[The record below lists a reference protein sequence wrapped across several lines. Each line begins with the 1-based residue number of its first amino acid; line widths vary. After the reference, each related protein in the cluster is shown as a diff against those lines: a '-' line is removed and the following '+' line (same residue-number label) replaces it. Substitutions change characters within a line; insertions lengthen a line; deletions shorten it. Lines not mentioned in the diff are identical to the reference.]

1 MKGWA
6 TAFACL
12 WDAEDTVGNRLDE
25 VSRKQR
31 SIEFDWETSQNE
43 SLCIINFMVKKQ
55 KMRDASFS
63 DPDEPKPPK
72 RRRKANRGGRP
83 RL

>member
-12 WDAEDTVGNRLDE
+12 WDAKNTVGNRLDE
-25 VSRKQR
+25 VSIKQL
-31 SIEFDWETSQNE
+31 SIEFDWETSQNK
-43 SLCIINFMVKKQ
+43 SVCIINFMVKKQ
-55 KMRDASFS
+55 KMRDASFA

-72 RRRKANRGGRP
+72 RRCKANRGGRP

>member
-1 MKGWA
+1 MARA
-6 TAFACL
+6 TYTPNAPL
-12 WDAEDTVGNRLDE
+12 LLTNIQYNLT
-25 VSRKQR
+25 
-31 SIEFDWETSQNE
+31 TSQNE
-43 SLCIINFMVKKQ
+43 SVCVINFMAKKQ
-55 KMRDASFS
+55 KMRDASFA

>member
-12 WDAEDTVGNRLDE
+12 WDAEDTVGHRLDE

-43 SLCIINFMVKKQ
+43 SVCIINLMVKKQ
-55 KMRDASFS
+55 KMRDASFA

>member
-12 WDAEDTVGNRLDE
+12 WDPKNTVGNRLDE
-25 VSRKQR
+25 VSRKQL

-43 SLCIINFMVKKQ
+43 SVCIINLMVKKQ
-55 KMRDASFS
+55 KMRDASFA

-72 RRRKANRGGRP
+72 RRRLANRGGRP